1 MTLGAPFLHASFSTP
16 DVRVLPASQE
26 ARVVSDRL
34 AQDFAQ
40 QGASSIVVAIHTS
53 GDALSSENLARLD
66 GYVREI
72 EAMPNVVAVQSL
84 VSVDPSLTLADYQRL
99 YAQPERNP
107 QIAAVAAQLANGA
120 GTKVV
125 VELSSAEFSG
135 ATEDAVRQIRALPA
149 PDGFQPLVGGET
161 PYQMDL
167 FSNLRATLP

>member
-1 MTLGAPFLHASFSTP
+1 
-16 DVRVLPASQE
+16 
-26 ARVVSDRL
+26 
-34 AQDFAQ
+34 
-40 QGASSIVVAIHTS
+40 
-53 GDALSSENLARLD
+53 SSENLTRLD
-66 GYVREI
+66 GYVRQI

-107 QIAAVAAQLANGA
+107 QIAAVAGQLANGA

-149 PDGFQPLVGGET
+149 PDGFQPLVGGGT

-167 FSNLRATLP
+167 FSNLRATLPWALAVIALAVFVLLFLMTGSVVVPIKTILLNTL